1 MNKYSYKYNSS
12 MESRQ
17 ETSKSWLIMYKE
29 VPEGNISI
37 DFQNKKNFV
46 GVAALG
52 IVNNACW
59 RLSGNGYNSLVEQFS
74 D

>member
-1 MNKYSYKYNSS
+1 MNKYRYQYNFS

-17 ETSKSWLIMYKE
+17 ETSKSWLRMYKE

-52 IVNNACW
+52 IVNNAW
-59 RLSGNGYNSLVEQFS
+59 WAMNITAFVEQFS